1 MSTKIEKTEYA
12 VFYQPYIDAL
22 SDNNMGLIENLEYSN
37 EKASELL
44 GTISKEKQIYQYAKD
59 KWTIKEIV
67 QHIMDAERVFNYRA
81 LRFAR
86 KDNIELPGFDE
97 NQFALHSNANQRDY
111 KLLLDEFLAL
121 RRTTIYLYDSF
132 SNDALLEYGKINGN
146 MMSVRALGY
155 LTSGHLLHHL
165 NIIKSRYL

>member
-1 MSTKIEKTEYA
+1 MNVKIEKTEYA
-12 VFYQPYIDAL
+12 AFYQPYINAL
-22 SDNNMGLIENLEYSN
+22 SDNDMGLIENLKYSN

-44 GTISKEKQIYQYAKD
+44 STINKEKQIYQYAED

-121 RRTTIYLYDSF
+121 RRTTIYLYGSF
-132 SNDALLEYGKINGN
+132 SKDALLECGTISGN
-146 MMSVRALGY
+146 TMSVRALGY